1 MTHKLRLKLNRR
13 VRGIFSGEFP
23 GLREHIEGLELE
35 RLRTFEPGDPVTSF
49 HPYLSDPRTDEP
61 LVVVRQPY
69 RAARALIL
77 WDLSR
82 SRFFTTCR
90 QTKHALYTPV
100 ITEHIAPSIFAAGS
114 KVGLV
119 AFTDRIEHVSK
130 SVSSSAALRAITENL
145 KPRGTGTD
153 LYRAVEAAIAFNIRP
168 DVTLIFSDFS
178 SQTEYREILN
188 QLRRSSVIW
197 CFVAEDPVEEKRFKT
212 RGEFWV
218 ENMET
223 GEVVVANELLPNS
236 TVELLQLAGLPT
248 CRLLTTFSEEER
260 LRKLI
265 TFFEELG
272 AKKER
277 R

>member
-1 MTHKLRLKLNRR
+1 
-13 VRGIFSGEFP
+13 
-23 GLREHIEGLELE
+23 
-35 RLRTFEPGDPVTSF
+35 
-49 HPYLSDPRTDEP
+49 
-61 LVVVRQPY
+61 
-69 RAARALIL
+69 
-77 WDLSR
+77 
-82 SRFFTTCR
+82 
-90 QTKHALYTPV
+90 V

-119 AFTDRIEHVSK
+119 AFTDRIEYVSK

-145 KPRGTGTD
+145 KPRGTLTD
-153 LYRAVEAAIAFNIRP
+153 LYRAIEAAIAFNIRP

-197 CFVAEDPVEEKRFKT
+197 CFVAEDPVEKKGFKT

-223 GEVVVANELLPNS
+223 GEVVVADEFLPNPTIELLK
-236 TVELLQLAGLPT
+236 QWGLPT

-260 LRKLI
+260 LRELI

-272 AKKER
+272 AAKER